1 MGGGLLSNIGT
12 HIIDIITYVTGLKA
26 KRVHGLVK
34 NYCQLKDNGMSS
46 ISSLKKTQYF
56 IYLCHQFQDLEE

>member
-46 ISSLKKTQYF
+46 LSSLEKN
-56 IYLCHQFQDLEE
+56 